1 MNKREL
7 RIHLRA
13 LHEGQAVRDAQS
25 AAICQ
30 HILKS
35 PVYAAASV
43 IGGYIP
49 LPREADI
56 TPVLLDALTKG
67 KTLVLPLCGAAPHMT
82 LRWVTS
88 LKDLVPG
95 AYGIL
100 EPCGDAPVLPV
111 EAVELLLVPLEGID
125 PDGFRLG
132 KGGGYYDCLLPKA
145 RGVTMGCALSWQWTE
160 RVPREPWD
168 IPLKACADAC
178 GIRRFHEMLKW

>member
-7 RIHLRA
+7 RAHLRA

-25 AAICQ
+25 EAICR

-35 PVYAAASV
+35 PAYAAASV
-43 IGGYIP
+43 IAGYVP

-56 TPVLLDALTKG
+56 TPILLDALSRG
-67 KTLVLPLCGAAPHMT
+67 KTLALPLCGAAPHMT
-82 LRWVTS
+82 LRRVAS
-88 LKDLVPG
+88 LTALAPG
-95 AYGIL
+95 AYGIS
-100 EPCGDAPVLPV
+100 EPRGDAPVVPA
-111 EAVELLLVPLEGID
+111 EAVDLLLVPLEGID
-125 PDGFRLG
+125 RDGFRLG

-168 IPLKACADAC
+168 IPLKACADAR
-178 GIRRFHEMLKW
+178 GIRCFQEMMK

>member
-35 PVYAAASV
+35 PAYAGASV
-43 IGGYIP
+43 IGGYMP
-49 LPREADI
+49 LSREADI
-56 TPVLLDALTKG
+56 TPVLLDTLRKG
-67 KTLVLPLCGAAPHMT
+67 KTLVLPLCGAAPYMT
-82 LRWVTS
+82 LHRVASVT
-88 LKDLVPG
+88 DLVPG
-95 AYGIL
+95 AYGIP
-100 EPCGDAPVLPV
+100 EPSRDAPIVPA
-111 EAVELLLVPLEGID
+111 EAVDLLLVPLEGID

-132 KGGGYYDCLLPKA
+132 KGGGYYDYLLPKA

-178 GIRRFHEMLKW
+178 GIRCFHEMLK